1 MSPSIIVDTYTN
13 DVRLVLGASGGTK
26 ILTSVAQVSF
36 MIKKILIKVKLILNI
51 KRLLLK
57 IYG

>member
-36 MIKKILIKVKLILNI
+36 IIIIKNPN
-51 KRLLLK
+51 LK
-57 IYG
+57 KT